1 MPVRTLIENAVAR
14 PVSECRVA
22 ADVSAAEGLR
32 CLVKAVT
39 NAEILVNN
47 AGIFEPNF
55 QISPTKIECGSSIPT

>member
-1 MPVRTLIENAVAR
+1 MRSFVPTILGAKMRG
-14 PVSECRVA
+14 VA

-55 QISPTKIECGSSIPT
+55 QISPTKIDCGSSIPT